1 MFPLSTDYIL
11 QRAFYNVM
19 TLYMMALILR
29 WLGGW
34 LGLEL
39 EHGRLRWIAFITD
52 PLLTRVRKI
61 MPPMGPVDFAPIA
74 TLFFVWIIRELSLRM
89 G

>member
-1 MFPLSTDYIL
+1 MLPLPPDML
-11 QRAFYNVM
+11 QRALYNVM
-19 TLYMMALILR
+19 TLYMIALVLR

-39 EHGRLRWIAFITD
+39 QHGRLKWLVAITD
-52 PLLTRVRKI
+52 PLLKRVRKI

-74 TLFFVWIIRELSLRM
+74 TLFFIWLIRELSVRLVA
-89 G
+89 